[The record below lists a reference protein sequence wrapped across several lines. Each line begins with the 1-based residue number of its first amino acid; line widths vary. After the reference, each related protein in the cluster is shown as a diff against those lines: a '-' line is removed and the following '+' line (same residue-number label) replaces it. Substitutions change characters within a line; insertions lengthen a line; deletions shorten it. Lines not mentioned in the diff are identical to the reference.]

1 MVGPGDSDMRM
12 GLLGVGLALACT
24 YALGAPAALAQPAM
38 DGFFVART
46 ACPATPAIRQSG
58 NPGDVRLDVGHAYRL
73 YAQNKVPGTHYWIGV
88 EGATPERR
96 WVKVECGTR
105 VVAVDDV
112 PVVGDTEAGSGTEAT
127 TAPKAS
133 EAPAARDAT
142 AVTEAPAAQPA
153 ATGALSTRNLLAI
166 SWQPAF
172 CEGQSRKAE
181 CRSQTA
187 DRFDAKN
194 FALHGLWPQPRGKE
208 YCGVSAADKATD
220 EESDWAELPAPDITP
235 ATRAGLEKVMPGTQS
250 MLHRH
255 EWIRHGTCYGA
266 AEDYFAHSVRLVEAI
281 AASPVST
288 LFAGRIGQ
296 SVSLAEVRA
305 AFDEGFGE
313 GAGQRI
319 RIACPRDG
327 SRRLIGEITIG
338 LVGKIG
344 PDADIGD
351 LIRAA
356 SPTDGGCTDGIVDAV
371 GLQ

>member
-1 MVGPGDSDMRM
+1 MRM
-12 GLLGVGLALACT
+12 GVLGVGLVLA
-24 YALGAPAALAQPAM
+24 YGMAFGAPAALAQPAI
-38 DGFFVART
+38 DGFFIAKT

-58 NPGDVRLDVGHAYRL
+58 NPGDIRLDVGHAYRL

-96 WVKVECGTR
+96 WVRIDCGTR

-112 PVVGDTEAGSGTEAT
+112 PVVGDPEVTAT
-127 TAPKAS
+127 PD
-133 EAPAARDAT
+133 APAPNEPQP
-142 AVTEAPAAQPA
+142 VAAGGP
-153 ATGALSTRNLLAI
+153 STRNLLAI

-172 CEGQSRKAE
+172 CEGQSRKTE
-181 CRSQTA
+181 CRNQTA
-187 DRFDAKN
+187 DRFDATN

-208 YCGVSAADKATD
+208 YCGVSAAVKATD
-220 EESDWAELPAPDITP
+220 KASDWADLPAPEVS
-235 ATRAGLEKVMPGTQS
+235 ASTRAALEKVMPGTQS
-250 MLHRH
+250 MLDRH
-255 EWIRHGTCYGA
+255 EWIRHGTCYGP
-266 AEDYFAHSVRLVEAI
+266 AEAYFADSVRLVEAI
-281 AASPVST
+281 AASPVSA

-313 GAGQRI
+313 GAGERI

-338 LVGKIG
+338 LVGEIG
-344 PDADIGD
+344 PHADIGA
-351 LIRAA
+351 LILAA
-356 SPTDGGCTDGIVDAV
+356 SPTDGGCTEGIVDAV